1 MFQTG
6 RLISAESG
14 TISKINYT
22 KEGGKM
28 ELPIEEISKEIQ
40 NILAKHNITVDLI
53 GTVLSK
59 SCDLIKLRTEVKSI
73 N

>member
-1 MFQTG
+1 
-6 RLISAESG
+6 
-14 TISKINYT
+14 
-22 KEGGKM
+22 M

-40 NILAKHNITVDLI
+40 NILAKYNITVDLI
-53 GTVLSK
+53 YTVLSK